1 MFTFIS
7 FLFIIFVFLYLHY
20 KYFKID
26 LTLKIYEIFGKNVEQ
41 LKGKVV
47 WITGASSGIGEH
59 LAYELARVGCKLVLS
74 ARRQQ
79 ELERVKRKCCELS
92 VNLTDFDGDS
102 DILVLPLDTTKFESH
117 EEAFTIILNHFG
129 QVDIL
134 VNNSGRSQRALAVD
148 TELQVDR
155 ELFDLN
161 VIGSISLTKTVLHHM
176 IKNKTGHV
184 VVVSSVQGKFGVVG
198 SATYSASKFALQGY
212 FSSLRAEL
220 YDKGIKVTSICP
232 GPIKTASVQNAVT
245 ETHGTSYKDKK
256 IKENVSG
263 RMEAGMFA
271 RYMAIAIVNELDEC
285 WISPQPV
292 LLITYASQYLPSIFN
307 TLYKRFAIK
316 GLKKLRETEEKKSD

>member
-198 SATYSASKFALQGY
+198 SATYSASKFALQ
-212 FSSLRAEL
+212 
-220 YDKGIKVTSICP
+220 
-232 GPIKTASVQNAVT
+232 
-245 ETHGTSYKDKK
+245 SYKDKK